1 MNSRFEWFYPL
12 RTAKLIFFGSITK
25 SFRHCCEGRV
35 NVISA
40 RLIMSRSWLFI
51 MWNLCGSSR
60 VALADFFFEN
70 RSTHSGVF
78 AGRVLSIGIKLL
90 YVVVGAWAWIFRYGE
105 H

>member
-1 MNSRFEWFYPL
+1 
-12 RTAKLIFFGSITK
+12 
-25 SFRHCCEGRV
+25 
-35 NVISA
+35 
-40 RLIMSRSWLFI
+40 
-51 MWNLCGSSR
+51 MWNLSGSSR